1 MASKPSGLGRG
12 LDALFPLDFGADSV
26 AVNDSKSGVLEID
39 INLLKPRKDQPR
51 TLFDDEKIEQL
62 SYSITEHGVLQ
73 PLVVVM
79 LENGDYSIVAGERR
93 YRASVRAGLKTIPAI
108 VRTASQLEQLEI
120 ALVENIQRED
130 LGAIDQAKSIR
141 RLHEEFSQS
150 YDQIAKRLGKADKT
164 IINISRLLQLPE
176 GLQKALTD
184 GQISEG
190 HARTLLS
197 LGKEPDVQAKL
208 FKSIVAEQWTV
219 RKAELFV
226 QAHKE
231 SGGDTAG
238 KAKVATKM
246 LTETPETKRISQK
259 LGTQVRI
266 TRTAKGGK
274 LTIAFR
280 DDTDLDRLTG
290 LL

>member
-1 MASKPSGLGRG
+1 MANKLSGLGRG
-12 LDALFPLDFGADSV
+12 LDSLFPTDFGADSILV
-26 AVNDSKSGVLEID
+26 SEPKTGVLEID

-62 SYSITEHGVLQ
+62 SYSIKEHGVLQ
-73 PLVVVM
+73 PLVVVK
-79 LENGDYSIVAGERR
+79 LEGGSFSIVAGERR
-93 YRASVRAGLKTIPAI
+93 YRASVRAGIKTIPAI

-130 LGAIDQAKSIR
+130 LGPIDQARSIR

-176 GLQKALTD
+176 GLQKALID
-184 GQISEG
+184 GVISEG
-190 HARTLLS
+190 HARALLS
-197 LGKEPDVQAKL
+197 LGKEPSVQAQL
-208 FKSIVAEQWTV
+208 FKSIVTGQWTV

-231 SGGDTAG
+231 SAGDSG
-238 KAKVATKM
+238 SQDKVKTKM
-246 LTETPETKRISQK
+246 LAETPETKRIGQK
-259 LGTQVRI
+259 LDAQVRI

-274 LTIAFR
+274 LTIAFKS
-280 DDTDLDRLTG
+280 DADLDRLIS